1 MPLFVMVGVD
11 KPSALQV
18 RMGARE
24 NHVAYIKER
33 MDTIKLAGP
42 FLDANGDMAGSM
54 IIFEAED
61 LEAAK
66 AFSAGDPYT
75 LASLWERAEVRPF
88 KVTIGEL

>member
-1 MPLFVMVGVD
+1 MPLFAMVGVD
-11 KPSALQV
+11 KSNALQV

-24 NHVAYIKER
+24 NHIAYIQAR
-33 MDTIKLAGP
+33 MQMIKLAGP

-61 LEAAK
+61 LAAAK
-66 AFSAGDPYT
+66 AFSANDPYT
-75 LASLWERAEVRPF
+75 LAGLWESAEVRPY